1 MQNGEA
7 GVMQQIDLPEKGGKS
22 IFNIPEEKLLIFTND
37 KIGSNYEGTSIL
49 RPVYRAWK
57 IKDMVWKYHVRI
69 LEKFS
74 GGILQVWVP
83 DNTQQPAID
92 KLEDIIADITASKQS
107 GIVHPGTKEKGWNA
121 EFMDLKI

>member
-1 MQNGEA
+1 
-7 GVMQQIDLPEKGGKS
+7 MQQLTIADIGEKH
-22 IFNIPEEKLLIFTND
+22 IYNIPEEKLLIFTND
-37 KIGSNYEGTSIL
+37 KIGDNPEGTSIL

-83 DNTQQPAID
+83 QGTQSDAID
-92 KLEDIIADITASKQS
+92 SIETILEDITASKQA
-107 GIVHPGTKEKGWNA
+107 GIVHPGPKSAGWEA